1 MVFPA
6 EGFGTSRSS
15 RSFGSAIVN
24 RLAPTNRNIGIDTA
38 RGVAIFGM
46 IATHIIPLVTIA
58 GEATSVSIFAGR
70 ASALFAVIAGI
81 SIVLST
87 RRTLEDGGWG
97 RAAAGLFTRGLCI
110 VVLGLILGLFT
121 THVAVILVNYGIMF
135 MIATL
140 FLRAGPRTLGVLAF
154 VWIIA
159 TPFISFA
166 VRNHFQLPQAFEIPN
181 LFMLAEPGYLVT
193 AIGLTGYYPVLQWLG
208 YILIGMSLG
217 HLNWYRSV
225 TCWGA
230 VAVGAGL
237 AVLAKAFSWLLMTAS
252 PAAFFALQE
261 SALDNYDKDLEE
273 LLITVTHGVT
283 PTDTWCWLT
292 VSAPH
297 TGTTLDL
304 AGTIGVSLVVIGVCC
319 LVSNALGSFGTTFEQ
334 NPTHQLCEGPG
345 RLWLFVLSAPG
356 SMPLTIYSGH
366 VVFLEVTQQFPLGPW
381 PEYVLHVYVAVFAAV
396 LWKVFVLPR
405 GPLEQVLSLASS
417 GVAKLVPTRAGS

>member
-6 EGFGTSRSS
+6 DGFGTARSS
-15 RSFGSAIVN
+15 RSFGNAIVN
-24 RLAPTNRNIGIDTA
+24 RLAPANRNIGLDTA

-46 IATHIIPLVTIA
+46 IATHIIPLVTDS
-58 GEATSVSIFAGR
+58 GVATSVSIFAGR

-87 RRTLEDGGWG
+87 RRTLESGGWG
-97 RAAAGLFTRGLCI
+97 RAAAGLITRGMCI
-110 VVLGLILGLFT
+110 VALGLILGLFT

-135 MIATL
+135 VIASL

-154 VWIIA
+154 VWVIV

-181 LFMLAEPGYLVT
+181 IFMLAEPGYLLT

-217 HLNWYRSV
+217 HLNWYRTV
-225 TCWGA
+225 TCWTA

-252 PAAFFALQE
+252 PAGFFALQE
-261 SALDNYDKDLEE
+261 SALDNYDKMLDE
-273 LLITVTHGVT
+273 LLITGTHGVT
-283 PTDTWCWLT
+283 PTDTWWWLT

-304 AGTIGVSLVVIGVCC
+304 AGTAGVALVVIGVCC

-381 PEYVLHVYVAVFAAV
+381 PEYALHVYVAVFAAV

-417 GVAKLVPTRAGS
+417 GVARLVPARAVG